1 MIAATCFSVAGGL
14 LLFMLVHSVVQ
25 TMADNVDLRA
35 QEIIERI
42 ASIEHRLEN
51 DPSSV
56 QSADG

>member
-1 MIAATCFSVAGGL
+1 MIAAICFSVAGGL

-51 DPSSV
+51 DPSLV